1 MIPTPELIA
10 LIQRDRERHIEQ
22 DRLASIAMCARACC
36 TPSTAERVTRLLRVA
51 AHR

>member
-10 LIQRDRERHIEQ
+10 QIQRDHERHIEQ
-22 DRLASIAMCARACC
+22 DRLACLAMCAKACC
-36 TPSTAERVTRLLRVA
+36 APSIADRVTRFLRVA

>member
-10 LIQRDRERHIEQ
+10 QIQRDRERHIEQ
-22 DRLASIAMCARACC
+22 DRLACLAMCAKGCC
-36 TPSTAERVTRLLRVA
+36 TASVAERVTRFLRDA